1 MAMESALKQI
11 EGLCKTLF
19 EAPNEAERQSA
30 QQALVALTSTP
41 EAIPQCQ
48 YLLDQS
54 SDPYALYVAASSLTK
69 LITTH
74 WNSFTVPQRVDIRNY
89 VLNYLAQKGPGL
101 EDFVVVALVQL
112 VCRITKLGWF
122 DDPAH
127 REIADEVVKF
137 LSASID
143 HCIIGLKIFEQ
154 LVEAINIQ
162 STERTLTQH
171 RKTAISFRDSSLF
184 RIFRTAMTT
193 LRQLQNGAMVGATR
207 EQEMRIGKSLLNLI
221 AKCLNFDFIGTNP
234 DESTEDLGTIQVP
247 TSWRAV
253 IQDGQTLQLLFDYY
267 KNTTPPNSALAIEAI
282 ILMSS
287 VRRSIFPGEKAR
299 SAFLALLISNARDI
313 LANQIGLQHQQNY
326 HHFCRLLGR
335 VKCNFQLAELIKSDG
350 YVEWLDLCSDFTIKS
365 FQNWHWSTISL
376 HYLLALWARMVAA
389 VPYVRNDQGAQNHK
403 QRLEQCICNVV
414 QAYVSSM
421 IESPRQTLAPNTT
434 LDDPLEDAVLIREQM
449 ERLPVLVRFQY
460 GNLGAFLLN
469 TFEPIFNSYRSGV
482 DALDAAQKDG
492 AVTEQMTDEITLLE
506 HQLTWLVHI
515 YAAVVGAFQ
524 WSEASRDGEETM
536 DARLNRQVLQ
546 LAAGIDFRVV
556 NTNGAGKADPKLE
569 LALIG
574 FLENFRRV
582 YIWEN
587 HTLYALG
594 SLQGESRVAH
604 KMVEPTQKQQIFRS
618 VFEAMQMGSH
628 AEVVELLVRKLAGNL
643 KYWGGESDIIHRS
656 LSLLSDM
663 ASGFSSSKLLINLEV
678 VKYMIANHGGEAF
691 PFLLHPNHTR
701 DRTVFHLALAR
712 LFLGTLEDPRPT
724 FEAFME
730 PLLNLLAQ
738 LNGTAD
744 LRTEDARMA
753 IIGVCRDLRGVAAAT
768 HNKKTYHLLFEA
780 LYPIHFPIFRR
791 AVETWHD
798 DPSVITSV
806 LKFLCEFVQNKGQ
819 RLMFDNT
826 SADGILLFRETSSI
840 LCAYANAAEDAGN
853 SLVSGASGETTS
865 YGQDLYREKYKPISI
880 ILSVLTNAL
889 GGNYVNF
896 GVFALYHDK
905 ALENAMEMALTLT
918 LSLPLD
924 EVFAY
929 PKLCRA
935 FFQFFEIVFRNHL
948 AILMALDHPS
958 FTKVFEAL
966 NEGLQSNVTQISSQA
981 AAAIDHLATFYFE
994 ERGRDKPQVR
1004 AFMAHMQASPNILS
1018 ELMSTL
1024 FNQVLFGAPANHW
1037 SITRPILSLLLAV
1050 PETFENFKTHL
1061 VSTQASQETRTHLL
1075 EALTKL
1081 TANVQD
1087 NLTGANRD
1095 RFTQSLAVFRVDVR
1109 GFIAL

>member
-1 MAMESALKQI
+1 METSLEQI
-11 EGLCKTLF
+11 ENLCK
-19 EAPNEAERQSA
+19 AVYNPSSEAERQAA
-30 QQALVALTSTP
+30 QQQLVALTSSA

-54 SDPYALYVAASSLTK
+54 SEPYALYVAASSLTK

-74 WNSFTVPQRVDIRNY
+74 WNSFTVAQRVDIRNY

-101 EDFVVVALVQL
+101 QDFVVVALVQL
-112 VCRITKLGWF
+112 VCRITKFGWF

-127 REIADEVVKF
+127 REIADEVGRF
-137 LSASID
+137 LTASID
-143 HCIIGLKIFEQ
+143 HCIIGLRLFEQ
-154 LVEAINIQ
+154 LVESINIQ
-162 STERTLTQH
+162 SSERTLTQH
-171 RKTAISFRDSSLF
+171 RKTAISFRDSTLL

-193 LRQLQNGAMVGATR
+193 LRQLQNGAMVGATP
-207 EQEMRIGKSLLNLI
+207 EQEARIGLSLLGLV

-234 DESTEDLGTIQVP
+234 DESSEDLGTIQVP
-247 TSWRAV
+247 TSWRPV
-253 IQDGQTLQLLFDYY
+253 IQDGQTLQLLFDFY
-267 KNTTPPNSALAIEAI
+267 KNSQPPNSALAVEAI

-313 LANQIGLQHQQNY
+313 LSNQIGLQHQENY

-350 YVEWLDLCSDFTIKS
+350 YVEWLDLCTDFTVRS
-365 FQNWHWSTISL
+365 FQNWQWSTLSL

-389 VPYVRNDQGAQNHK
+389 VPYVRNDQGAANHK
-403 QRLEQCICNVV
+403 QRLEQCICGVV
-414 QAYVSSM
+414 QAYVTNM
-421 IESPRQTLAPNTT
+421 IESPRQVLAGDSV
-434 LDDPLEDAVLIREQM
+434 LDDPLEDSVLIREQM

-460 GNLGAFLLN
+460 ATLGNFLQSV
-469 TFEPIFNSYRSGV
+469 FEPIFNSYRSGI
-482 DALDAAQKDG
+482 DALDNARKAGQPG
-492 AVTEQMTDEITLLE
+492 TEQMTEEINVIE
-506 HQLTWLVHI
+506 HQLTWLVHM

-536 DARLNRQVLQ
+536 DASLSRQILQ
-546 LAAGIDFRVV
+546 LAAGVDFRLV
-556 NTNGAGKADPKLE
+556 NTNGAGKAEPKLE

-574 FLENFRRV
+574 FLENFRKV

-594 SLQGESRVAH
+594 SLQGESRVAQ
-604 KMVEPTQKQQIFRS
+604 KLVEPNLKQQVFQS

-643 KYWGGESDIIHRS
+643 KYWGGEVDIIHRS
-656 LSLLSDM
+656 LGLLSDM

-678 VKYMIANHGGEAF
+678 VKYMLSNHGGDAF
-691 PFLLHPNHTR
+691 PFLLHPNHVR
-701 DRTVFHLALAR
+701 HRTTFHLALAR
-712 LFLGTLEDPRPT
+712 LFLGTMEDPRPT

-730 PLLNLLAQ
+730 PLLALLAQ

-753 IIGVCRDLRGVAAAT
+753 LIGVCRDLRGVAAAT
-768 HNKKTYHLLFEA
+768 HNKRTYHLLFEA
-780 LYPIHFPIFRR
+780 LYPVQFPVFRR

-798 DPSVITSV
+798 DPGVVTAV
-806 LKFLCEFVQNKGQ
+806 LKFLCEFVHNKGQ
-819 RLMFDNT
+819 RLVFDNT

-840 LCAYANAAEDAGN
+840 LCAYAGAAEDAGN
-853 SLVSGASGETTS
+853 SLVGGTLP
-865 YGQDLYREKYKPISI
+865 YGQDIYRTRYKSISI
-880 ILSVLTNAL
+880 ILNVLTNAL
-889 GGNYVNF
+889 SGNYVNF

-905 ALENAMEMALTLT
+905 ALENAMKMALTLT
-918 LSLPLD
+918 LTLPLED
-924 EVFAY
+924 VFAY
-929 PKLCRA
+929 PKLCKA
-935 FFQFFEIVFRNHL
+935 FFIFFEIVFRNHL
-948 AILMALDHPS
+948 DILMALDHPS

-966 NEGLQSNVTQISSQA
+966 NEGLQSSTATISSQA

-994 ERGRDKPQVR
+994 QRGRDKPQVR

-1024 FNQVLFGAPANHW
+1024 FNQVLFGSPSNHW
-1037 SITRPILSLLLAV
+1037 SITRPILSLMLAV
-1050 PETFENFKTHL
+1050 PDTFENFKQHL
-1061 VSTQASQETRTHLL
+1061 VQTQAAAETQTRLL
-1075 EALTKL
+1075 EALRKL
-1081 TANVQD
+1081 TENVQE
-1087 NLTGANRD
+1087 NLSSTNRD
-1095 RFTQSLAVFRVDVR
+1095 RFTQRLAVFRVDVR
-1109 GFIAL
+1109 SFIAL

>member
-1 MAMESALKQI
+1 
-11 EGLCKTLF
+11 
-19 EAPNEAERQSA
+19 
-30 QQALVALTSTP
+30 
-41 EAIPQCQ
+41 
-48 YLLDQS
+48 
-54 SDPYALYVAASSLTK
+54 
-69 LITTH
+69 
-74 WNSFTVPQRVDIRNY
+74 
-89 VLNYLAQKGPGL
+89 
-101 EDFVVVALVQL
+101 
-112 VCRITKLGWF
+112 
-122 DDPAH
+122 
-127 REIADEVVKF
+127 
-137 LSASID
+137 
-143 HCIIGLKIFEQ
+143 
-154 LVEAINIQ
+154 
-162 STERTLTQH
+162 
-171 RKTAISFRDSSLF
+171 
-184 RIFRTAMTT
+184 
-193 LRQLQNGAMVGATR
+193 
-207 EQEMRIGKSLLNLI
+207 
-221 AKCLNFDFIGTNP
+221 
-234 DESTEDLGTIQVP
+234 
-247 TSWRAV
+247 
-253 IQDGQTLQLLFDYY
+253 
-267 KNTTPPNSALAIEAI
+267 
-282 ILMSS
+282 
-287 VRRSIFPGEKAR
+287 
-299 SAFLALLISNARDI
+299 
-313 LANQIGLQHQQNY
+313 
-326 HHFCRLLGR
+326 
-335 VKCNFQLAELIKSDG
+335 
-350 YVEWLDLCSDFTIKS
+350 
-365 FQNWHWSTISL
+365 
-376 HYLLALWARMVAA
+376 MVAA

-798 DPSVITSV
+798 DPKQGPAAHVRQHERRRDPALQRNELDSLRVRQCCGGCGKQLGVGGKRRDDQLWAGPVSREVQANLHHTKRSDECPRWQLRQLRGLRAVPRQGLGKCHGDGADADALVASGRGLCVPEAMPGFLPVLRDCLQESPGDPDGAGSPVLHEGLRGAERGPAEQRHPDIFTGSGSNRSSSDVLLRRAGTRQAPSARVYGAHASVAEHLVGADVDALQPSAVRSTCESLVDHKADPEPPSGRPGDLRELQDASRVHTSV
-806 LKFLCEFVQNKGQ
+806 AG
-819 RLMFDNT
+819 D
-826 SADGILLFRETSSI
+826 
-840 LCAYANAAEDAGN
+840 EDASSRGADEAHRERAGQPHGRESR
-853 SLVSGASGETTS
+853 SLHPEPRRLPRRRPRVHRALRRPFCAACG
-865 YGQDLYREKYKPISI
+865 YR
-880 ILSVLTNAL
+880 
-889 GGNYVNF
+889 
-896 GVFALYHDK
+896 
-905 ALENAMEMALTLT
+905 
-918 LSLPLD
+918 
-924 EVFAY
+924 
-929 PKLCRA
+929 
-935 FFQFFEIVFRNHL
+935 
-948 AILMALDHPS
+948 
-958 FTKVFEAL
+958 
-966 NEGLQSNVTQISSQA
+966 
-981 AAAIDHLATFYFE
+981 
-994 ERGRDKPQVR
+994 
-1004 AFMAHMQASPNILS
+1004 
-1018 ELMSTL
+1018 
-1024 FNQVLFGAPANHW
+1024 
-1037 SITRPILSLLLAV
+1037 LLA
-1050 PETFENFKTHL
+1050 
-1061 VSTQASQETRTHLL
+1061 R
-1075 EALTKL
+1075 
-1081 TANVQD
+1081 
-1087 NLTGANRD
+1087 
-1095 RFTQSLAVFRVDVR
+1095 
-1109 GFIAL
+1109 